1 MIAVASLF
9 VLTSCGKVLSQPSQ
23 INNDSIISTSEVT
36 QYPWDCETDQDNWTF
51 CSKNIQKSNG
61 QSFVFQLACSPNEI
75 TYNFIY
81 GYNGYDMF
89 PWQESENATARVRI
103 DSGQV
108 EDWNLGFAADA
119 LGISFDLVQDNN
131 KDSMKNKSSWELLER
146 IASAKTLE
154 FEAKDAYGNIQTAE
168 FEVGN
173 SVPIAAKFSSLGCH
187 G

>member
-1 MIAVASLF
+1 MIAVTSLF

-23 INNDSIISTSEVT
+23 TNTDASISTSEVT
-36 QYPWDCETDQDNWTF
+36 QNPWNCETDQDNWTY

-61 QSFVFQLACSPNEI
+61 QYFIFQLACSPKKI

-81 GYNGYDMF
+81 GYNDYDMF
-89 PWQESENATARVRI
+89 PWQKSENATARVRI

-108 EDWNLGFAADA
+108 EDWNIGFGVDA
-119 LGISFDLVQDNN
+119 FGIRFDLVQDSN
-131 KDSMKNKSSWELLER
+131 KDIMHNKSSWELLGR

-154 FEAKDAYGNIQTAE
+154 FEAIDAYGNIQTAE

-173 SVPIAAKFSSLGCH
+173 SVPIAAKFNVLGCH
-187 G
+187 S